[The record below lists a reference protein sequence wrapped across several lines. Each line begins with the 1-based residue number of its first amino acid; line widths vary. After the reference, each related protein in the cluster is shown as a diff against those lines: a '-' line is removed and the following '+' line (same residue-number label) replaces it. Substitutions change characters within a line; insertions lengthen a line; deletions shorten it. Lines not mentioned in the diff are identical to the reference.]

1 MNFSRRATRT
11 LAASG
16 CCGLISRLQSG
27 TPRHGT
33 MALGSC
39 SRAEPLPRTQAS
51 PMRCD
56 TSANGTASQKGW
68 RLCSASTSRT
78 WRASYTARGTTIS
91 IR

>member
-1 MNFSRRATRT
+1 M
-11 LAASG
+11 
-16 CCGLISRLQSG
+16 
-27 TPRHGT
+27 
-33 MALGSC
+33 
-39 SRAEPLPRTQAS
+39 PRTQAS